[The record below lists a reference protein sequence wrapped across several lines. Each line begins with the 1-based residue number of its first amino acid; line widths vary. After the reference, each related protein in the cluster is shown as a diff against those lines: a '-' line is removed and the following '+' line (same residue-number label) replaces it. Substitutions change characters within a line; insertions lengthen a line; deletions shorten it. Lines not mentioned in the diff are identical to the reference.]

1 MKGIRVF
8 CISLCLAVYS
18 LSIGLVSPSAADL
31 PKAMVIGTSSVG
43 STFYTISVGI
53 ADVLTRNSG
62 INVTAE
68 AVGGSDANARAIRD
82 GRVEMALLN
91 SFAARDALLG
101 QGTFSKGGAAPLR
114 LVFQGHTSLRQV
126 IARPGAGIRS
136 FADLKGKVLI
146 GKRRSLAELELIT
159 KALLKA
165 YGMTENDV
173 KIVETSDTQGA
184 IQALE
189 VGSVDAAVFPGG
201 VHDPN
206 VTELMQRKV
215 AEFVPLDDAKY
226 MQALAELGPAF
237 AKFTVPTTMYPNMAA
252 PAKAFKMN
260 ALLVA
265 AEGIPEEAIYRVA
278 KTLADHYEDVK
289 RVHKAGADYSLE
301 NTIDDPPLPFHPG
314 MVRLLKEKGLWKPD
328 LQAIQEKLL
337 KEIPKK

>member
-1 MKGIRVF
+1 M
-8 CISLCLAVYS
+8 AV
-18 LSIGLVSPSAADL
+18 
-31 PKAMVIGTSSVG
+31 
-43 STFYTISVGI
+43 
-53 ADVLTRNSG
+53 
-62 INVTAE
+62 
-68 AVGGSDANARAIRD
+68 
-82 GRVEMALLN
+82 LN
-91 SFAARDALLG
+91 SFAARNALLG
-101 QGTFSKGGAAPLR
+101 EGTFQKGGPAPLR
-114 LVFQGHTSLRQV
+114 LVYQGHTSLRQ
-126 IARPGAGIRS
+126 ILARPGAGIRS

-215 AEFVPLDDAKY
+215 AEYVPLDDAKY
-226 MQALAELGPAF
+226 TQALEELGPAF
-237 AKFTVPTTMYPNMAA
+237 AKFTIPTTMYPNLVA
-252 PAKAFKMN
+252 PARAFKMN

-265 AEGIPEEAIYRVA
+265 AEGVSQETVYMVA

-289 RVHKAGADYSLE
+289 RIHKGAAAYSLE
-301 NTIDDPPLPFHPG
+301 NTVDEPPLPFHAG
-314 MVRLLKEKGLWKPD
+314 MVRLLKEKGLWTAD
-328 LQAIQEKLL
+328 LQARQEKLL
-337 KEIPKK
+337 KEIPGK